1 MANNSASNDLVSFNS
16 FKFNHGQTKNV
27 FAVMGIWTPYLLNGE
42 FKTTKRIKESRKKK
56 SYQTY
61 WRYLVLFSCLPQI
74 FQTILLWW
82 KPGKDKTISQKYH
95 QTEETLETLFFTLVD
110 NRTSCPTNTGLA
122 NPPHIVQNAIWL
134 KKIEPVTIKAN
145 FIHFWSV
152 ESEFIVKNEL
162 HNWTS
167 ELGCVWHIFGEFGSF
182 QVLQHW

>member
-27 FAVMGIWTPYLLNGE
+27 FAVMGIWTPYLLNE
-42 FKTTKRIKESRKKK
+42 SSKLPRESRSQEKK

-122 NPPHIVQNAIWL
+122 NPPHIVRNAIWL
-134 KKIEPVTIKAN
+134 KKNRARD
-145 FIHFWSV
+145 
-152 ESEFIVKNEL
+152 NEGKFHSFL
-162 HNWTS
+162 KCRIWIYSQKLTS
-167 ELGCVWHIFGEFGSF
+167 
-182 QVLQHW
+182 